1 MNSQQATNT
10 INKTNKIGKPTGET
24 EIKNTPTK
32 VPLQSNKADTPDTKR
47 ASFSLPT
54 RRSNSIRIASWNIQ
68 HFSMKSWEEKKNI
81 DIIIN
86 TIISVDFIALQE
98 IVQEEVVEKLI
109 TELHRRGNF
118 TAGNRPGKSQDLWA
132 SSLQESHCLE
142 MCSDIVGGE

>member
-81 DIIIN
+81 DIIILIFS
-86 TIISVDFIALQE
+86 TISIIIIWS
-98 IVQEEVVEKLI
+98 
-109 TELHRRGNF
+109 
-118 TAGNRPGKSQDLWA
+118 P
-132 SSLQESHCLE
+132 
-142 MCSDIVGGE
+142 MCPPWGPWGAHGGAHK